1 MNIFLPSA
9 TTPFLESKTVPVWSG
24 PSNSAAGS
32 FRDEDIF
39 ADDARSHASSGGI
52 ISNQGS
58 SIVGTFRPPLE
69 DMVKVNVSS
78 HGKNF
83 PDSSS
88 DGLFRKRTDNGIRR
102 SSDFA
107 LSAEDMEYDAVGM
120 TKRRYFTGTCG
131 LMVVLAIITIAVVA
145 IVSKLK
151 SGSFPALLASN
162 PFPTPGGPIVDS
174 TLSESDCDFDN
185 IPEPD
190 AFLQCRCTGHISTY
204 AEGVL
209 VRYNDLRTN
218 FVTQNVFPNF
228 NCKMDSCDPPN
239 LALVWLAADEYPQ
252 TEEMFDR
259 YMLALM
265 YAAWKGYEW
274 TRQDNWLLT
283 TESHC
288 ECVNGLTLSIPTE
301 LGLLKN
307 LKSLEVDHNNLAGRI
322 PTEIFR
328 ISNLDFVD
336 LSSNNLSGT
345 IPTEIG
351 SAITCREFRIQSNT
365 LTGSIPTQVGDMD
378 GLTVWA
384 SSGNRGD
391 GAIPTE
397 FGKLVNL
404 VTLDLSDMGLS
415 GSIIT
420 EFGLLKA
427 LLTLSLGGNYIGGP
441 IPTEL
446 GAMEAMQSLLLNQ
459 NALVGGIPSEISQLP
474 ELTDLYLQD
483 NNLTGEVPGALA
495 ACGRLSY
502 VDFSG
507 NELQGQMPD
516 EICSLRQVR
525 LKTMISNCAI
535 QCSIPSCC
543 SSCSP

>member
-1 MNIFLPSA
+1 M
-9 TTPFLESKTVPVWSG
+9 
-24 PSNSAAGS
+24 
-32 FRDEDIF
+32 
-39 ADDARSHASSGGI
+39 
-52 ISNQGS
+52 
-58 SIVGTFRPPLE
+58 GTFRPPLE
-69 DMVKVNVSS
+69 DMVEVNVSS

-120 TKRRYFTGTCG
+120 TKRRYLTGTCG
-131 LMVVLAIITIAVVA
+131 LLVVLAIITIAVIA
-145 IVSKLK
+145 IVSKIK

-218 FVTQNVFPNF
+218 FVTQNIFPNF
-228 NCKMDSCDPPN
+228 NSKMDSCDPPN

-274 TRQDNWLLT
+274 TRQDNWLLIS
-283 TESHC
+283 ESHC
-288 ECVNGLTLSIPTE
+288 EWYGVECDSRRRTTDLLLGNNNLQGEIPTEIIQFKSLHTLDIGENKISGRIPPEIGQFSSLVNLRLSLNGLTLSMPTE
-301 LGLLKN
+301 LGLLEN

-328 ISNLDFVD
+328 IPNLDFVD

-351 SAITCREFRIQSNT
+351 SAITCRKQMQ
-365 LTGSIPTQVGDMD
+365 L
-378 GLTVWA
+378 
-384 SSGNRGD
+384 SS
-391 GAIPTE
+391 
-397 FGKLVNL
+397 
-404 VTLDLSDMGLS
+404 
-415 GSIIT
+415 
-420 EFGLLKA
+420 
-427 LLTLSLGGNYIGGP
+427 
-441 IPTEL
+441 
-446 GAMEAMQSLLLNQ
+446 
-459 NALVGGIPSEISQLP
+459 
-474 ELTDLYLQD
+474 
-483 NNLTGEVPGALA
+483 
-495 ACGRLSY
+495 
-502 VDFSG
+502 
-507 NELQGQMPD
+507 
-516 EICSLRQVR
+516 
-525 LKTMISNCAI
+525 
-535 QCSIPSCC
+535 
-543 SSCSP
+543 